1 MRKRRYGI
9 DQSLQIHHCSTIDI
23 HPTFYRSSHIYI
35 LFKGV
40 EYALLD
46 CCCSLFLQHNPD
58 DCIVK
63 DEQELQMQH
72 MRQAIQSYVGRGFNL
87 KTMKRILTFILAI
100 IGSVSIYAQEKST
113 LADALKHIEDGRFI
127 VIVEEAID
135 VKTQSSRT
143 LHSTRVEVKGDIGS
157 MIWGSSDKII
167 SNNHWNDNAIDKQ
180 AKVTTSRKKPSS
192 IAIEIDNAFNR
203 GYRIECNIDAE
214 GNCSGMIYYY
224 NEVFC
229 TYRGRVAELY
239 E

>member
-1 MRKRRYGI
+1 
-9 DQSLQIHHCSTIDI
+9 
-23 HPTFYRSSHIYI
+23 
-35 LFKGV
+35 
-40 EYALLD
+40 
-46 CCCSLFLQHNPD
+46 
-58 DCIVK
+58 
-63 DEQELQMQH
+63 

-87 KTMKRILTFILAI
+87 QTMKRILTFILAI

-180 AKVTTSRKKPSS
+180 AKVTTSRKTPSS